1 MWAIQ
6 AQSSASIPLRLWHV
20 VILRGV
26 VSFPTYKV
34 KTLEFTLLTASVESG
49 LIPAV
54 TSVVKSY
61 RCLLPSRPV

>member
-34 KTLEFTLLTASVESG
+34 KYTYKLIKSG
-49 LIPAV
+49 HIPVV
-54 TSVVKSY
+54 TSMVKSY